1 MHAKE
6 MKRGDLIM
14 ACHDAKTGTAIPYIE
29 EQTQKLMSIKVGH
42 IPAFLGKPRRI
53 LWFSPLTGRPVVW
66 AGGLWFAAV
75 KSWVGVR

>member
-1 MHAKE
+1 MHAEE

-14 ACHDAKTGTAIPYIE
+14 ACHDATR
-29 EQTQKLMSIKVGH
+29 GH
-42 IPAFLGKPRRI
+42 CDLQHYRKAFLGRPRRI
-53 LWFSPLTGRPVVW
+53 LWFSPLTSRPVVW

>member
-1 MHAKE
+1 MHAEE

-14 ACHDAKTGTAIPYIE
+14 ACHDAKYGSGFHVTDS
-29 EQTQKLMSIKVGH
+29 EQGYMLKADVVR
-42 IPAFLGKPRRI
+42 PAFLGRPRRI

-66 AGGLWFAAV
+66 AGGPWFAAV